1 MADAIDSSPRVLC
14 THCLHWRLATE
25 FRSAPNGRRYHT
37 CNACSVRIAANRARR
52 RALEV
57 AVDINAPRQTRSTS
71 ARPLQ
76 ELQQPLPIRNAA
88 TIISEN
94 RSANAVAR
102 RARNREW
109 PPAFIASYQFDALPH
124 DCGPITFDCRY
135 CGALF
140 FIDMKVGQD
149 SDGPLFGRKC
159 CLNGAVPDCYP
170 LQHPPPALHRLYTL
184 QTPEAK
190 HFRRYIL

>member
-1 MADAIDSSPRVLC
+1 
-14 THCLHWRLATE
+14 
-25 FRSAPNGRRYHT
+25 
-37 CNACSVRIAANRARR
+37 
-52 RALEV
+52 
-57 AVDINAPRQTRSTS
+57 
-71 ARPLQ
+71 LQ

-190 HFRRYIL
+190 HFRRYILSYNNALAMVSTKYNHDTRLDNIQGGNMGERLVSIHGQLLHVQGPLIRVRKIQI